1 MLYLVVCIPV
11 TRLNIWFFGIIVFR
25 PPTGALTGRG
35 RGFHVK
41 GAISEEESLERSRQ
55 GRDKEENSPSTKQF
69 PKYSFLAW
77 SGLLY
82 DQPECQDRMNN
93 KRGLGRGGFL
103 WIIGD
108 EAGNSSSG
116 RRSV

>member
-1 MLYLVVCIPV
+1 M
-11 TRLNIWFFGIIVFR
+11 
-25 PPTGALTGRG
+25 
-35 RGFHVK
+35 K

-103 WIIGD
+103 WMIGD
-108 EAGNSSSG
+108 EGGNSSSG